1 MAINIYLSGATVF
14 IDDSINNENIELN
27 TFYYQVNE
35 TTNTVAIQDKAAG
48 ISRTYSTT
56 LIADADGVAI
66 GTSTEVRVYLSA
78 FQNVVSSGASVAAS
92 GEGTENEVLTSTD
105 RNTQLLENLLE
116 AQNLTNRILRKIYN
130 PK

>member
-35 TTNTVAIQDKAAG
+35 ATNTVAIQDKAAG

-56 LIADADGVAI
+56 LIADADGVTI

-78 FQNVVSSGASVAAS
+78 FQNVVSSGASVAS

>member
-35 TTNTVAIQDKAAG
+35 ATNTVAIQDKAAG

-56 LIADADGVAI
+56 LIADADGVTI
-66 GTSTEVRVYLSA
+66 GTSSEVRVYLSA
-78 FQNVVSSGASVAAS
+78 FQNVVSSGASVAS